1 MSKLGNDTPPR
12 FQFWTSCGLRQ
23 TTIRR
28 GRHINTGGNLV
39 LFLNCLDPF
48 PCSSIDP
55 TLKITLMQSS
65 MITSLPNEIHLEI
78 FHALNNINSNS
89 SINAR
94 IVSQVCRGWRR
105 LSLSMSTLWTHI
117 VISETSVDPRINFD
131 DPYTVDEA
139 QGSSVFPWVST
150 LLRRSGSRAID
161 ISIDLQFEQR
171 FPPTMSKDMN
181 QSHFPWRLSHS
192 LLLSRILAV
201 NAHRIRTF
209 EICSNKWQSIQGL
222 EASLIDVP
230 MPLLKSWTMTQENA
244 QWGHVFHSDLESD
257 TAMPAI
263 ECAPGVE
270 PSAELGAKMYPN
282 LRILTLQGTFQ
293 NWAQLIPRHL
303 VELNLEYL
311 PVNRRPT
318 YNQLR
323 ALLLGN
329 QSTLESLTL
338 WDATP
343 FAGEQGKI
351 VLPKLQTLSLGFS
364 FLDAAISLTTY
375 LELPSLTNLEIHD
388 MTKHNI
394 SNFINAQA
402 YRWTLLLLGDL
413 YLRMINHWPVKQIT
427 HLILRSPFFE
437 LPEYD
442 RFDEACLQQRGDK
455 VPIPILLEFLF
466 NCSSLKELHLI
477 DPDQASLRAL
487 VTVSPV
493 DHKNSPGPFLV
504 CSSLDLLRIEIS
516 SMFSPLKH
524 GLLTDR
530 KHDRVTP
537 REIET
542 VELEICN
549 ERDEALW
556 PALSGLNK
564 ARKVSVN
571 GHELQL

>member
-1 MSKLGNDTPPR
+1 
-12 FQFWTSCGLRQ
+12 
-23 TTIRR
+23 
-28 GRHINTGGNLV
+28 
-39 LFLNCLDPF
+39 
-48 PCSSIDP
+48 
-55 TLKITLMQSS
+55 
-65 MITSLPNEIHLEI
+65 
-78 FHALNNINSNS
+78 
-89 SINAR
+89 
-94 IVSQVCRGWRR
+94 
-105 LSLSMSTLWTHI
+105 
-117 VISETSVDPRINFD
+117 
-131 DPYTVDEA
+131 
-139 QGSSVFPWVST
+139 
-150 LLRRSGSRAID
+150 
-161 ISIDLQFEQR
+161 
-171 FPPTMSKDMN
+171 
-181 QSHFPWRLSHS
+181 
-192 LLLSRILAV
+192 
-201 NAHRIRTF
+201 
-209 EICSNKWQSIQGL
+209 
-222 EASLIDVP
+222 

-351 VLPKLQTLSLGFS
+351 VLPKLKTLSLGFS

-530 KHDRVTP
+530 KHGRVTP

-556 PALSGLNK
+556 SALSGLNK

-571 GHELQL
+571 GHELL